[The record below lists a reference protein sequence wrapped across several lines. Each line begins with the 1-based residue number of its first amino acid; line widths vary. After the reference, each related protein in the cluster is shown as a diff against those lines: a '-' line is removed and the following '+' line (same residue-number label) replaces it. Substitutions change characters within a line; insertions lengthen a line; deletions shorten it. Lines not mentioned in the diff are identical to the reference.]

1 MIDRGSGLLGAVSRL
16 AFKLMNISVSVDDLV
31 YGKHIDCKDIV
42 EMHVLP

>member
-31 YGKHIDCKDIV
+31 YQPVDEVGFR
-42 EMHVLP
+42 